1 MTDDQLFADRYRLD
15 RRLGVGGMATV
26 QLAFDTR
33 LERHVA
39 VKLLAEHLAED
50 ASFVSR
56 FRREALAAARLVHP
70 HVVQVFDFGL
80 DQATA
85 RNYIVMEFVDCESC
99 AEILRDHGP
108 LGTRE
113 AVNVLSQACR
123 GLDYAHRNGVVHRDV
138 KPGNLLRS
146 RDKAVKLADFGIAK
160 AAEQSDITKVG
171 SVLGTAAYL
180 SPEQARGEPAGP
192 ASDLYALGVVS
203 YQLLAG
209 RLPYEAASLTD
220 LARLQE
226 TGPPPRLDEL
236 APDVPRPLAEAIMVA
251 LHRDPERRYADAAE
265 MEQALGDALQGR
277 HPTRPGRD
285 TESTWSMD
293 DTESTRMLAGTQA
306 TTAMPPRERPRRRL
320 EPLHEEAPVRRE
332 RAAAAPAR
340 RRPAAPPPRRRGSG
354 LKMWL
359 GLLLVLALVA
369 GGLAVYQAAQGTVQQ
384 GVQLKEDVQGQVQ
397 DAVDELKGLIEDN
410 TR

>member
-1 MTDDQLFADRYRLD
+1 MTDELFADRYKLD

-33 LERHVA
+33 LERNVA

-70 HVVQVFDFGL
+70 NIVQVFDFGL
-80 DQATA
+80 DQVTA
-85 RNYIVMEFVDCESC
+85 RNYIVMEFVDGESC

-108 LGTRE
+108 LGTRD

-146 RDKAVKLADFGIAK
+146 RDNAVKLADFGIAK
-160 AAEQSDITKVG
+160 AAEQSDITKAG

-192 ASDLYALGVVS
+192 ASDLYALGVVA

-209 RLPYEAASLTD
+209 RLP
-220 LARLQE
+220 
-226 TGPPPRLDEL
+226 
-236 APDVPRPLAEAIMVA
+236 
-251 LHRDPERRYADAAE
+251 
-265 MEQALGDALQGR
+265 
-277 HPTRPGRD
+277 
-285 TESTWSMD
+285 
-293 DTESTRMLAGTQA
+293 
-306 TTAMPPRERPRRRL
+306 
-320 EPLHEEAPVRRE
+320 VRRGVAD
-332 RAAAAPAR
+332 RSGAPAGDLAAAAPGRAQPRRPVRPGGGGHGRAAPRPRAPLR
-340 RRPAAPPPRRRGSG
+340 RRRRHGDGAGRCVAGEGSGARHGKHMGDGRHGGHADAGGHAGHHGPAAPRAPPPPARADPGGAAAPPPGTGAGRRARRRRSAPPPARSKGSG
-354 LKMWL
+354 MKMWL
-359 GLLLVLALVA
+359 VLLLVLALIA
-369 GGLAVYQAAQGTVQQ
+369 GGLALYQAAQGTVQQ
-384 GVQLKEDVQGQVQ
+384 GVQLKRDVQGQVQ
-397 DAVDELKGLIEDN
+397 DAVDEVKGLIEDN

>member
-33 LERHVA
+33 LERYVA

-70 HVVQVFDFGL
+70 NIVQVFDFGL
-80 DQATA
+80 DDVTA
-85 RNYIVMEFVDCESC
+85 RNFIVMEFVDGESC

-108 LGTRE
+108 MGTRE

-146 RDKAVKLADFGIAK
+146 RDNAVKLADFGIAK
-160 AAEQSDITKVG
+160 AAEQSDITKAG

-220 LARLQE
+220 LARLQD
-226 TGPPPRLDEL
+226 TSPPPRLDDL
-236 APDVPRPLAEAIMVA
+236 NPDVPRELAEAIMVA
-251 LHRDPERRYADAAE
+251 LHRDPERRYADAGD
-265 MEQALGDALQGR
+265 MEQALLDGLQGR
-277 HPTRPGRD
+277 GPGRD
-285 TESTWSMD
+285 TESTWAVD
-293 DTESTRMLAGTQA
+293 DTEATRMLAGTQA
-306 TTAMPPRERPRRRL
+306 TTAMPPRERPRRQL
-320 EPLHEEAPVRRE
+320 EPMREAAPPRQRRE
-332 RAAAAPAR
+332 QPPAR
-340 RRPAAPPPRRRGSG
+340 RRSSTPPPGRKRGSG
-354 LKMWL
+354 IKMWL

-369 GGLAVYQAAQGTVQQ
+369 GGLAVYQQVQDTASQ
-384 GVQLKEDVQGQVQ
+384 GVQLKRDVQGKVQ
-397 DAVDELKGLIEDN
+397 DAVDELKALIEEN
-410 TR
+410 TQ